1 MRDVICQAIRERRL
15 LSVQYKGLDRVLEP
29 YLLFESKSGDL
40 ILHSWQV
47 EGDWEH
53 SPPPDWSNLNLSDLS
68 SVRPLDRTYA
78 HPRPDYNPNSP
89 RFHRVICRTWCRK
102 PAKSKSQS
110 SAPGARLARSQA
122 ADRGR

>member
-1 MRDVICQAIRERRL
+1 
-15 LSVQYKGLDRVLEP
+15 
-29 YLLFESKSGDL
+29 
-40 ILHSWQV
+40 
-47 EGDWEH
+47 
-53 SPPPDWSNLNLSDLS
+53 LNLSDLS

-110 SAPGARLARSQA
+110 SAPGLASLALRPPTAGVDGSC
-122 ADRGR
+122 